1 MAKRPGVSATFHIIA
16 VKDQHCLLYIKH
28 KANATFITFFLY
40 VYVLNTFPIIAP
52 DIYLSIENYQS
63 PEIS

>member
-28 KANATFITFFLY
+28 KGKATFIMNFFLY
-40 VYVLNTFPIIAP
+40 VSVLNTFPIIAGV
-52 DIYLSIENYQS
+52 YVFFNTYS
-63 PEIS
+63 